1 LTHQNAYAPHP
12 FALLR
17 PRRRRAAEQ
26 GYELASFPLT
36 ECIRSLSG
44 QDCKHDIQSVKV
56 SQEASERIYNRP
68 ATQRSGPGHSLQVR
82 PRPLSTNVRFPSNSD
97 RKFSAWGFVAMCHL
111 RPKFDRKFEPNNG
124 RRDLFK
130 FHLRFDRD

>member
-44 QDCKHDIQSVKV
+44 QDCK
-56 SQEASERIYNRP
+56 A
-68 ATQRSGPGHSLQVR
+68 
-82 PRPLSTNVRFPSNSD
+82 
-97 RKFSAWGFVAMCHL
+97 
-111 RPKFDRKFEPNNG
+111 
-124 RRDLFK
+124 
-130 FHLRFDRD
+130 

>member
-1 LTHQNAYAPHP
+1 VNEFTTGQRL
-12 FALLR
+12 
-17 PRRRRAAEQ
+17 Q
-26 GYELASFPLT
+26 GP
-36 ECIRSLSG
+36 
-44 QDCKHDIQSVKV
+44 
-56 SQEASERIYNRP
+56 
-68 ATQRSGPGHSLQVR
+68 VR
-82 PRPLSTNVRFPSNSD
+82 VTRYRFGRDHLSTNLRFPSNSD

>member
-1 LTHQNAYAPHP
+1 LAHNNAYAPHP
-12 FALLR
+12 FALLRPRRQR

-68 ATQRSGPGHSLQVR
+68 AAPRSGPAQEPTFGRNQSL
-82 PRPLSTNVRFPSNSD
+82 PR
-97 RKFSAWGFVAMCHL
+97 
-111 RPKFDRKFEPNNG
+111 
-124 RRDLFK
+124 
-130 FHLRFDRD
+130 